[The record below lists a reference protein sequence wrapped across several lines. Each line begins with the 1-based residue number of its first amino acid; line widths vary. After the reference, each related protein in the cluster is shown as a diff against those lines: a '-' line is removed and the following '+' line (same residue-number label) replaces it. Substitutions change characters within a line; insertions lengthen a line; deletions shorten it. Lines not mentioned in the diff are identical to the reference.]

1 MPASLVICQLCLTR
15 RARHEDGSTPAGWY
29 QSPTNPELCL
39 CPDCQEGILAAVQEG
54 RFIILPPDEVPG
66 A

>member
-1 MPASLVICQLCLTR
+1 MPASPVTCQLCHTR
-15 RARHEDGSTPAGWY
+15 RLSHEDGSTPAGWY

-39 CPDCQEGILAAVQEG
+39 CPDCQESILAALRDG
-54 RFIILPPDEVPG
+54 RFIVLPLDEVPG